1 MRTIHIEYYLK
12 AHHKKYKPTAKEM
25 AIIMEDITEMCEY
38 TLGNACKIIAMNK
51 NIVTFECKN
60 SVFVDYGENVFLHP
74 DDDGNYY
81 VNRTDKN
88 GTTYKLGW
96 YAKIYNPAKTHKKR
110 KI

>member
-1 MRTIHIEYYLK
+1 MRIIHIEYYLK
-12 AHHKKYKPTAKEM
+12 AQHKKYKPTAKEM
-25 AIIMEDITEMCEY
+25 AIIMEDINGTREV
-38 TLGNACKIIAMNK
+38 TLNNACKIIAINK
-51 NIVTFECKN
+51 NIITFKCEN
-60 SVFVDYGENVFLHP
+60 SVFVDYGNDVLLHP

-96 YAKIYNPAKTHKKR
+96 YAKIYTPAKTHKKR

>member
-38 TLGNACKIIAMNK
+38 TLGNACKIIAINK
-51 NIVTFECKN
+51 NIVTFKCKN
-60 SVFVDYGENVFLHP
+60 SVFVDYGEDVFLHP

-88 GTTYKLGW
+88 GNTYKLGW
-96 YAKIYNPAKTHKKR
+96 YAKTTAKVF
-110 KI
+110 